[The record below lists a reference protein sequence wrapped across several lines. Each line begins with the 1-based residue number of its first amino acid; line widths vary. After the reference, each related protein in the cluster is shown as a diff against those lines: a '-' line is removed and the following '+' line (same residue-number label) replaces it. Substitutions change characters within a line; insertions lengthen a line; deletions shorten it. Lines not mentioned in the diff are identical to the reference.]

1 MDVRALPARS
11 AGFPEL
17 LHRDPW
23 CGLESCAPQGRSPER
38 TGQECVAVSRAPTRC
53 DQATWDAGRRRLPG
67 LGFRS
72 SCRGLARRLAA
83 SGPVQVQFRFFL
95 IFADAEIAAPGVKR
109 SEPFRL
115 PPHFAGQDI
124 LMLMLNRL
132 LFTSGSF
139 DLTTEISDRFRNLQV
154 RVASPTS
161 LIGQF
166 LDESS
171 WIFIDLILPNMSG
184 IQMAR
189 LLRSSELTRKVRISI
204 VLPEPD
210 EQIQM
215 RALAAGADE
224 YILGPLDPEYIIKR
238 VKAFRAKL
246 MEADRPV
253 LILDDL
259 VLDQNAYTLRFKGKA
274 IDLNVNELQL
284 LSCFMR
290 NPGLLFTRGDL
301 IRSLGKEGA
310 VSVEHTVNGWV
321 SRLRCS
327 LRAHGVPH
335 VPRTVRDIGYVLDPA

>member
-1 MDVRALPARS
+1 
-11 AGFPEL
+11 
-17 LHRDPW
+17 
-23 CGLESCAPQGRSPER
+23 
-38 TGQECVAVSRAPTRC
+38 
-53 DQATWDAGRRRLPG
+53 
-67 LGFRS
+67 
-72 SCRGLARRLAA
+72 
-83 SGPVQVQFRFFL
+83 
-95 IFADAEIAAPGVKR
+95 
-109 SEPFRL
+109 
-115 PPHFAGQDI
+115 
-124 LMLMLNRL
+124 MLMLNRL